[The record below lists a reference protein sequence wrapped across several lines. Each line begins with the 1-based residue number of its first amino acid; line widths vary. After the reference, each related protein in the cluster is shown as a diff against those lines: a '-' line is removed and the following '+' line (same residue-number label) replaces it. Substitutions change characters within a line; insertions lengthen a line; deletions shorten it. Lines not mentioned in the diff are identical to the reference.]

1 MSSHDTWL
9 NVLTG
14 ISQGSF
20 DKIYLKDA
28 SGNMVDLLTLL
39 GTLGGGITDVISQSS
54 ELVVATN
61 GTTKIL
67 TLNLSGYLSSSHEA
81 SHVVSANVAFRAYQ
95 HMDGDPAEQLRS
107 NRRAFRGS
115 GRQFDAE
122 WERRCLDRSHSQHLG
137 FFGCETDRQR
147 RYGTVADSEF
157 DRRPSME
164 WESIGDHK
172 RPDQLHYNCWTYNT
186 TCRQGEHGTSVDKCP
201 FRSCVH

>member
-61 GTTKIL
+61 GTTRIL

-81 SHVVSANVAFRAYQ
+81 SHVGAANVAFGVFDINTRTVTLQ
-95 HMDGDPAEQLRS
+95 NS
-107 NRRAFRGS
+107 S
-115 GRQFDAE
+115 GV
-122 WERRCLDRSHSQHLG
+122 
-137 FFGCETDRQR
+137 
-147 RYGTVADSEF
+147 TV
-157 DRRPSME
+157 
-164 WESIGDHK
+164 G
-172 RPDQLHYNCWTYNT
+172 L
-186 TCRQGEHGTSVDKCP
+186 SVDLGGNLTLNGSDGVLTVPILNAWGFLAVKLTDSGGTARLLTP
-201 FRSCVH
+201 SLTGALAWNGVIW